1 MIRRFLH
8 FYWRFARGMTLGV
21 RGAVLDEDGR
31 VFLVRHGYTPGW
43 HFPGG
48 GVDPGESLSEAL
60 ARELM
65 EEGNVRV
72 IGAPLFHS
80 VFQNGAHKRDHIA
93 VFVVREFEWP
103 SPLPASWEIAEADF
117 FPLNKLPDRTSDG
130 TRRRLEEILYGTP
143 VSATW

>member
-8 FYWRFARGMTLGV
+8 LYWRFRRGMTLGV
-21 RGAVLDEDGR
+21 RGVVLNEDGK

-48 GVDPGESLSEAL
+48 GVDPGESLHEAL

-65 EEGNVRV
+65 EEANLRI
-72 IGAPLFHS
+72 IGTPPLHGI
-80 VFQNGAHKRDHIA
+80 FQNGAYKRDHIA
-93 VFVVREFEWP
+93 VFIVREFEWP
-103 SPLPASWEIAEADF
+103 APLPPSWEIAEAGF
-117 FPLNKLPDRTSDG
+117 FPLNKLPDGTSEG
-130 TRRRLEEILYGTP
+130 TRRRLEEILYGAP